1 MPKTSIECPP
11 GKGEAIVFGM
21 PHEDMFPARFMDK
34 AGPNRL
40 RFADLTGTRSQTTRF
55 LRVLN
60 DAVLDLAERGI
71 EVKQRRVGGPSAP
84 IGTGRYAHV
93 YALKGRS
100 EILKVSG
107 DRTEAVAWKRIL
119 DAIEDGEISWS
130 QLPSLAKVHCV
141 YRVIGTRKRDR
152 DLYVILM
159 DRYRRLKASD
169 RAMVDCIDQIIL
181 MGDNLESCLHAPYLA
196 RTTSIKEGRRRRG
209 VQDGESKATNFIETM
224 QNLAKI
230 GVFIYDVHGDNV
242 MMGPDGGWKI
252 TDIGV
257 SEVSSPVLMETL

>member
-1 MPKTSIECPP
+1 VSKTSVECPP
-11 GKGEAIVFGM
+11 GKGETIVFGM

-55 LRVLN
+55 IRVLN

-71 EVKQRRVGGPSAP
+71 EVKRRKAGGPSAP
-84 IGTGRYAHV
+84 IGKGRYAHV
-93 YALKGRS
+93 YALKGRP
-100 EILKVSG
+100 EILKISG

-141 YRVIGTRKRDR
+141 YRVIGTRKSDR

-169 RAMVDCIDQIIL
+169 RAMVDCIDQTIL
-181 MGDNLESCLHAPYLA
+181 VGDNFESCLHAPYLA
-196 RTTSIKEGRRRRG
+196 RTTSIQEGRRRRG